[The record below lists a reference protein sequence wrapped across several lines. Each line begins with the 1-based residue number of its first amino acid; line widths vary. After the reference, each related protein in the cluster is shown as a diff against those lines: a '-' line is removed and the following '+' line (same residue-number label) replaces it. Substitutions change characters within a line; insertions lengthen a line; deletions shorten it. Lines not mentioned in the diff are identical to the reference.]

1 MRTHLIALAASAL
14 FALTAGCSK
23 SDDAPKSNPTPV
35 ASTPPP
41 PATTAAPVAS
51 AAPVPSATAK
61 AGPPVEIQI
70 ASVANTMAYDKT
82 KLSVPAGSTVHLVLK
97 NNATMATLPHNW
109 VLVKPGTE
117 ASVAAAGMK
126 LGEAAGY
133 FDVRDKDALA
143 HTDLAKP
150 GQTAE
155 VTFGAPPPGDYPYIC
170 TFPGHFMM
178 MKGVL
183 TVTP

>member
-1 MRTHLIALAASAL
+1 
-14 FALTAGCSK
+14 
-23 SDDAPKSNPTPV
+23 
-35 ASTPPP
+35 
-41 PATTAAPVAS
+41 
-51 AAPVPSATAK
+51 
-61 AGPPVEIQI
+61 
-70 ASVANTMAYDKT
+70 
-82 KLSVPAGSTVHLVLK
+82 
-97 NNATMATLPHNW
+97 

-117 ASVAAAGMK
+117 ASVAAAGLK

-150 GQTAE
+150 GTTSE
-155 VTFGAPPPGDYPYIC
+155 VTFDAPAPGDYPYIC
-170 TFPGHFMM
+170 TFPGHYMM